1 VTHDGVLFPFSGSAA
16 FLVGTAGRWGRP
28 LPGPQGFRDVGH
40 GDQPG
45 NVARESGDEKMKNWQ
60 RPELFEATTDGR
72 YRRMVIEEQ
81 NLRSGT
87 LSFPPGTGGGK
98 THAHPRS
105 DEIFLIVDGAGTIV
119 VEGEA
124 VQVGP
129 GDLVYIPPGEQHE
142 IVVDE
147 ASTEPLVLFAV
158 VAPNFGND
166 AVFAAE
172 PSGGTGAS
180 G

>member
-1 VTHDGVLFPFSGSAA
+1 
-16 FLVGTAGRWGRP
+16 
-28 LPGPQGFRDVGH
+28 
-40 GDQPG
+40 
-45 NVARESGDEKMKNWQ
+45 MKSWHQ
-60 RPELFEATTDGR
+60 PELFAATEDGR

-87 LSFPPGTGGGK
+87 LSFPPGSGGG

-105 DEIFLIVDGAGTIV
+105 DELFFIVGGAGTVV

-129 GDLVYIPPGEQHE
+129 GDLVYIAPGEQHK
-142 IVVDE
+142 ILVDGSS
-147 ASTEPLVLFAV
+147 AEPLVLFAV

-166 AVFAAE
+166 AVFPTEATSE
-172 PSGGTGAS
+172 TVGSN
-180 G
+180 